1 MSSLS
6 ETLLAPERRPAVVA
20 ALAADIDAEV
30 ASQRGIGGAAVKAAY
45 ATAKKVKDGI
55 VDEGVDSLLPQLV
68 RDLQPLWDERGERS
82 FADQLTSNADQ
93 AVDIVLAAA
102 DARAAHASYPVVSK
116 IYQGLRGK
124 AKDYVVEALPR
135 VGSTVEKFM
144 A

>member
-6 ETLLAPERRPAVVA
+6 ETLLSPDRRPVVVA

-68 RDLQPLWDERGERS
+68 QDLQPLWDERGERP
-82 FADQLTSNADQ
+82 FADQLTANADQ
-93 AVDIVLAAA
+93 VAGIFLAAA
-102 DARAAHASYPVVSK
+102 DARAARASYPVVSK
-116 IYQGLRGK
+116 VYQGLRGK
-124 AKDYVVEALPR
+124 TKEYVVEALPR
-135 VGSTVEKFM
+135 VGATVERFM